1 MSARRANRGPSNRGG
16 PGPRKTAALAVVP
29 DPLEREMAMRN
40 SVGLDG
46 RPEQPGSRCVRTF
59 LRRIGSRTDP
69 AEQFPSAITARL
81 QNEIEAAKAGAGFT
95 VVRRFP
101 ARDAGLTRIDQ
112 NHSVDPSIQLMLPAD
127 PARARASR
135 YGWIRVGRRSGAR
148 ARRIGELRRR
158 FPARATRTGDGAG
171 PDAGCQPW
179 SGEAQLS
186 LPARFLLRVR
196 WPAVVTDRPG
206 FIDAVRCGPVVC
218 AMVFDAPESARILQ
232 VCLMDR
238 KLAGRAW
245 TPCQSNLSRPP
256 TSSTSDPRLAF
267 QADDEGL

>member
-1 MSARRANRGPSNRGG
+1 MSARRANRGPSNQGG

-29 DPLEREMAMRN
+29 DPLEREMAMRD

-101 ARDAGLTRIDQ
+101 ARDARLTRIDQ

-148 ARRIGELRRR
+148 ARRIGGGCG
-158 FPARATRTGDGAG
+158 GDSLLGRPEQEMAPVPM
-171 PDAGCQPW
+171 PDANLGLAKRSYHYRPDFCFE
-179 SGEAQLS
+179 SG
-186 LPARFLLRVR
+186 
-196 WPAVVTDRPG
+196 
-206 FIDAVRCGPVVC
+206 GP
-218 AMVFDAPESARILQ
+218 Q
-232 VCLMDR
+232 
-238 KLAGRAW
+238 W
-245 TPCQSNLSRPP
+245 
-256 TSSTSDPRLAF
+256 
-267 QADDEGL
+267 